1 LRCLGHELWKDDGD
15 WMKRS
20 MLYEVDGCRGR
31 GRPMTWNQVV
41 EKDVTV
47 WAE

>member
-1 LRCLGHELWKDDGD
+1 
-15 WMKRS
+15 

-41 EKDVTV
+41 EKDMKTSGLIKVEV
-47 WAE
+47 QDQVKWRRLV